1 MRVLLVASYELGHQ
15 PLGIAAPAA
24 VLRERGHEV
33 RCLDLAVQTWDPAL
47 ARWADRIGFSVPMH
61 TAMRIARDAIE
72 RVRTEQPGLPV
83 ACFGLY
89 AMHAAD
95 AADRVLTGETD
106 AALVAWVEGDADDR
120 VLHRGHDAAAAGAPV
135 PARDLLPPL
144 DQYVR
149 LAVAGEERVVGSVA
163 ASHGCAHRC
172 RHCPVPVVYDG
183 RIRIVD
189 VEAVLADAAQQVA
202 AGAQHLTFSDPDFL
216 NGARHSQRVVRALHD
231 RFPDLTFDCTVKV
244 EHILRHESLWPELA
258 AAGCLFVVSA
268 FESVDDETLRRID
281 KGHTT
286 ADAARAV
293 ALLREHGIE
302 VRPSWMPFTPWTR
315 LHDVQAMLEFVAAH
329 DLVGNVDPV
338 QYTIRLLLPE
348 GSLLLD
354 HPDLAP
360 HLGEYDGDRATYDW
374 RAGDPEM
381 DGLQAR
387 LAALVDDRVTAGCD
401 IPTVYNA
408 VREMCGLS
416 PVRVAAADT
425 PRLTESWFCCAEP
438 TAAQLGPVAPRPE
451 SV

>member
-1 MRVLLVASYELGHQ
+1 
-15 PLGIAAPAA
+15 
-24 VLRERGHEV
+24 
-33 RCLDLAVQTWDPAL
+33 
-47 ARWADRIGFSVPMH
+47 MH
-61 TAMRIARDAIE
+61 TAMRIAREAIE
-72 RVRTEQPGLPV
+72 RIRAERPGLPV

-89 AMHAAD
+89 AMHASEE
-95 AADRVLTGETD
+95 ADRVLVGETD
-106 AALVAWVEGDADDR
+106 AALVAWVEGDADDL
-120 VLHRGHDAAAAGAPV
+120 VLHRGHDAAAAGAPL

-149 LAVAGEERVVGSVA
+149 LAVAGEERVVGSVS

-202 AGAQHLTFSDPDFL
+202 AGARHLTFADPDFL

-231 RFPDLTFDCTVKV
+231 RFPHLTFDCTVKV
-244 EHILRHESLWPELA
+244 EHILAHAEYWPEFA

-268 FESVDDETLRRID
+268 FESVDDATLRRID

-286 ADAARAV
+286 ADAARAI
-293 ALLREHGIE
+293 ALLREQGIE

-315 LHDVQAMLEFVAAH
+315 LHDVQAMLEFVADH
-329 DLVGNVDPV
+329 DLVANVDPV
-338 QYTIRLLLPE
+338 QFTIRLLLPE
-348 GSLLLD
+348 GSLLLG

-360 HLGEYDGDRATYDW
+360 YLGAYDASRATYDW
-374 RAGDPEM
+374 RAADPAM
-381 DGLQAR
+381 DELHER
-387 LAALVDDRVTAGCD
+387 LAALVDASVRAGDD

-408 VREMCGLS
+408 VREACGLPPRAVS
-416 PVRVAAADT
+416 RDVAANR

-438 TAAQLGPVAPRPE
+438 TTAQLGPIGRTGETSQSAT
-451 SV
+451 